1 MGVRTNKVTTLAVAT
16 VTLDINQ
23 EKILWTEA
31 PLSIGDKMS
40 PGPGHLILAAPG
52 LGWAGLGSC
61 GRGCSLHT
69 DTGTHHTFT
78 QYYSIEQIIIIKYHK
93 VLAVW

>member
-23 EKILWTEA
+23 EKILRTEA

-69 DTGTHHTFT
+69 DTGTHHTFYT
-78 QYYSIEQIIIIKYHK
+78 VLQYRQIIIIK

>member
-16 VTLDINQ
+16 MTLDINQ

-52 LGWAGLGSC
+52 LGWAGLGWAGLMWEGLQSP
-61 GRGCSLHT
+61 H
-69 DTGTHHTFT
+69 
-78 QYYSIEQIIIIKYHK
+78 
-93 VLAVW
+93 

>member
-31 PLSIGDKMS
+31 PLSIGDMMS
-40 PGPGHLILAAPG
+40 PGTGHLILAAPG
-52 LGWAGLGSC
+52 LAGLGWAHVGGAAVSTLTL
-61 GRGCSLHT
+61 GHITHLH
-69 DTGTHHTFT
+69 
-78 QYYSIEQIIIIKYHK
+78 SIT
-93 VLAVW
+93 ASNR